1 WVPDAATLSERLSA
15 WLEADEPKTIAGLCE
30 RFGPQS
36 FAIVF
41 VVLLALSALP
51 IPTGGVTHV
60 LDIVAMLLS
69 LELIAGRSEVWVPR
83 RWCSTELRVL
93 TNARGSNALLK
104 RIRWFERFSR
114 PRLTALLTSPVAP
127 RVYGLLV
134 LMLTAVAFLAPP
146 FTGLDTLPALGVVVL
161 SLGVLLTDALLAG
174 IGVAIGAAGIALVV
188 GLGHAITRLL

>member
-1 WVPDAATLSERLSA
+1 MPDAEALSERLSA
-15 WLEADEPKTIAGLCE
+15 WLEADEPKTIVGLCE

-41 VVLLALSALP
+41 VVLLALPALP
-51 IPTGGVTHV
+51 LPTGGVTHV
-60 LDIVAMLLS
+60 LEIVAALLA
-69 LELIAGRSEVWVPR
+69 LELVAGRSEIWVPR
-83 RWCSTELRVL
+83 RWRATELRIL
-93 TNARGSNALLK
+93 TSAKGSNALLK

-114 PRLTALLTSPVAP
+114 PRLSVLLTTPVAA

-134 LMLTAVAFLAPP
+134 LALTAVAFLAPP

-174 IGVAIGAAGIALVV
+174 IGVAIGAAGVALVV

>member
-1 WVPDAATLSERLSA
+1 MADAAPLSERLES
-15 WLEADEPKTIAGLCE
+15 WLEADEPKTISGLCE

-41 VVLLALSALP
+41 VVLLALPALP

-60 LDIVAMLLS
+60 FEIVAALLA
-69 LELIAGRSEVWVPR
+69 LELIIGRGEIWVPK
-83 RWCSTELRVL
+83 RWQTRELRVL
-93 TNARGSNALLK
+93 TSAKGSNALLK

-114 PRLTALLTSPVAP
+114 PRLGALLTTPVAA
-127 RVYGLLV
+127 RVYGLVVLV
-134 LMLTAVAFLAPP
+134 LTAVAFLAPP

-161 SLGVLLTDALLAG
+161 SLGMLLTDALLVG
-174 IGVAIGAAGIALVV
+174 IGVAIGSAGIALVI